1 MSTRNWDSS
10 FITKHRAERIL
21 SYAFRQKMAA
31 GTPNLTNPQTGLQT
45 ASQYVA
51 VKDGNIAV
59 NYRAFGTTV
68 AENCCG
74 EPYDP
79 AANVITNNTSNE

>member
-10 FITKHRAERIL
+10 FITKHRAERIV
-21 SYAFRQKMAA
+21 SYAFRQKMAS
-31 GTPNLTNPQTGLQT
+31 GLPNLMNPQTGLQT
-45 ASQYVA
+45 SSQFVA

-68 AENCCG
+68 AESCCG
-74 EPYDP
+74 APYDP
-79 AANVITNNTSNE
+79 AANVIVDNESTS